1 MENVA
6 VGVSVVRVAGVESAE
21 SRDVCFVCGSPR
33 TRKSE
38 SQGSVQHRHHSRPV
52 DLRQACMTHMERSE
66 TGNESFAS
74 DASDRLSRRVELAHG
89 DLRERHRGCPS
100 FWRATPSRALA
111 TNPDD
116 DGFHPD
122 QKRSLHGRQVSLV
135 RARRCSGS
143 TCPSEPCA
151 SSAEAAAIEGRRDR
165 AHQRV
170 QAVLPTLSRSSPA
183 SRSDRCADLFGSLF
197 PRRAET
203 VLERIPTFNLVLVAG
218 SPAERDLLPRLIK
231 SLFGVADIVSRRLQA
246 ILLTPTCRQDGSAR
260 DGQRGRAY
268 ERRDGRNDRAHHL
281 SLSPSRLGW
290 PSSRTWPARLSSP
303 RRRGPTR
310 GSPSSQLPRRRPHE
324 STCMPTRR
332 RPRTTAGPSMPSGSS
347 SALRRE
353 PRSHRTTS
361 SLEVS
366 HESRLQSTVWDDIY

>member
-1 MENVA
+1 
-6 VGVSVVRVAGVESAE
+6 
-21 SRDVCFVCGSPR
+21 
-33 TRKSE
+33 
-38 SQGSVQHRHHSRPV
+38 
-52 DLRQACMTHMERSE
+52 MTHMERSE
-66 TGNESFAS
+66 TVNESFAS

-89 DLRERHRGCPS
+89 DLRERHRGRPS

-183 SRSDRCADLFGSLF
+183 SRSDRCADLVGPLF

-231 SLFGVADIVSRRLQA
+231 SLFGVADIVSRRRQA
-246 ILLTPTCRQDGSAR
+246 ILRTPTCRQDGSAR

-268 ERRDGRNDRAHHL
+268 ERRDGRN
-281 SLSPSRLGW
+281 P
-290 PSSRTWPARLSSP
+290 PSSPLVAVPVPPRLAIIQDLATQTLVP
-303 RRRGPTR
+303 QT
-310 GSPSSQLPRRRPHE
+310 
-324 STCMPTRR
+324 
-332 RPRTTAGPSMPSGSS
+332 
-347 SALRRE
+347 
-353 PRSHRTTS
+353 PRSNSRITIVTAPSTATAREYLHAHQTATADDSRAVHAVWVVLGSTEGAQVAQDDLKFGGQSRVSTTVHCVGRHI
-361 SLEVS
+361 LTGWFY
-366 HESRLQSTVWDDIY
+366 LQSCA